1 MKKYLKIGI
10 VVYPNCTASMITGVW
25 DILSLANE
33 FNNKSQSGKPFFTL
47 VLIAENNLPISTFSG
62 LSFTPHKNIKSKE
75 VFDIIY
81 IPGFMGEVDA
91 TIALNSKLINWIS
104 KLDSNKTVI
113 TAACN
118 GNFLLAASG
127 KLENKSATT
136 HWSLINKM
144 RRDYD
149 KVRLCPEKIIAD
161 NGNIIS
167 AAGVT
172 SYFNLALHL
181 IQRFIG
187 SEISLS
193 CAKVFLVDSGR
204 KIQTPY
210 QMFEFS
216 KSHGD
221 DLIIKT
227 QDWIESNYKE
237 HITIAKLESV
247 ANCSGKTLTRRFQK
261 ATGHSP
267 LTYIQKLRIETAKRL
282 LESKDMTFNEVTW
295 DVGYN
300 DSSSFHKAFKLE
312 TGLTPNEYRL
322 KFSIL

>member
-1 MKKYLKIGI
+1 MKEYLKIGI

-33 FNNKSQSGKPFFTL
+33 FNRNNKNRKPFFSL
-47 VLIAENNLPISTFSG
+47 ALIAENNLAISTFSG
-62 LSFTPHKNIKSKE
+62 LSFTPHKNIKTKE

-81 IPGFMGEVDA
+81 IPGFMGEVDS
-91 TIALNSKLINWIS
+91 TITLNKKIINWIS
-104 KLDSNKTVI
+104 QLDADKTII

-144 RRDYD
+144 RTDYD
-149 KVRLCPEKIIAD
+149 KIRLCPEKIIVD

-181 IQRFIG
+181 IQRFMG

-193 CAKVFLVDSGR
+193 CAKVFLVDAGR

-221 DLIIKT
+221 DLIKKA
-227 QDWIESNYKE
+227 QDWIESNYTVN
-237 HITIAKLESV
+237 ITISKLESV
-247 ANCSGKTLTRRFQK
+247 VNCSGKTLTRRFRK
-261 ATGHSP
+261 ATGLSP
-267 LTYIQKLRIETAKRL
+267 FAYIQKLRIETAKRL